1 MVLNFVIE
9 LKMLIYINFLIT
21 YMKPNDEK
29 YILRS
34 DIGQQTVCSAT
45 DRKSKT
51 DVLIIV
57 MLIYFKL

>member
-21 YMKPNDEK
+21 YMKPTDEK

-34 DIGQQTVCSAT
+34 DIVQQTVCSAT

>member
-21 YMKPNDEK
+21 YMKPTDEK

-34 DIGQQTVCSAT
+34 DIVQQTVCSAT

-57 MLIYFKL
+57 MLINFKL

>member
-1 MVLNFVIE
+1 
-9 LKMLIYINFLIT
+9 MLIYINFLIT

-45 DRKSKT
+45 DRKIKT

-57 MLIYFKL
+57 ILINFSYS